1 MKTQK
6 TNLLDR
12 ILIWIIKRI
21 NQHYLGKK
29 NTIMNFL
36 MIQTFAIMGM
46 GFLPEDPMVL
56 QVLNNIVDVCGG
68 IEKYVMAGKQVVNNS
83 NVLTVNISGDSQN
96 KVQIPQT
103 QPARMSW
110 ETVKDE
116 SALSSVVSSYLLD
129 KDKKENV

>member
-68 IEKYVMAGKQVVNNS
+68 IEKYVMAGKTNNNVV
-83 NVLTVNISGDSQN
+83 TVNISGDSQN

-116 SALSSVVSSYLLD
+116 SALSSVVASYLLD
-129 KDKKENV
+129 KNKKEDV

>member
-12 ILIWIIKRI
+12 ILIWVIKRI

-68 IEKYVMAGKQVVNNS
+68 IEKYVMAGKTNNNNNVV
-83 NVLTVNISGDSQN
+83 TVNISGDSQN

-116 SALSSVVSSYLLD
+116 SALSSVVASYLLD
-129 KDKKENV
+129 KNKKEDV

>member
-12 ILIWIIKRI
+12 ILIWVIKRI

-68 IEKYVMAGKQVVNNS
+68 IEKYVMAGKTNNNNNVV
-83 NVLTVNISGDSQN
+83 TVNISGDSQN
-96 KVQIPQT
+96 KVQITQT

-116 SALSSVVSSYLLD
+116 SALSSVVASYLLD
-129 KDKKENV
+129 KNKKEDV